1 MPESALAAPIDH
13 DPASDRRE
21 RRTAVS
27 ILAEYTDSLGSS
39 EAVMIVDISASGA
52 RIHTGHMP
60 VSGAYQIHFGVYG
73 KSYNTRFEVARVVE
87 AGDDRYW
94 GVHFVDLA
102 AAEIEELRRS
112 VEVIAGEATWSLLDW
127 NDIRKEAESGLQQ
140 VIIGFSAT
148 GEEVLVP
155 GPFALH
161 AGEEGL
167 HMFMDA
173 HHSGKLV

>member
-1 MPESALAAPIDH
+1 MPESALAASIEH
-13 DPASDRRE
+13 DPAADRRE
-21 RRTAVS
+21 SRTAAS
-27 ILAEYTDSLGSS
+27 ILAEYMDPLGTS

-60 VSGAYQIHFGVYG
+60 VNGTYQIHFAVSG
-73 KSYNTRFEVARVVE
+73 KTYDTRFEVARVVE

-94 GVHFVDLA
+94 GVHFVDLS
-102 AAEIEELRRS
+102 AAEIEQLRRS
-112 VEVIAGEATWSLLDW
+112 VEVIAGEASYALLDW
-127 NDIRKEAESGLQQ
+127 NDIRKEAESGLQE

-155 GPFALH
+155 GSFALH

-173 HHSGKLV
+173 HQSGKVL